1 MPIRIAFFGKYRIMT
16 MLFHCKITDMTFT
29 TMPSSL
35 LMPGGQDIDLF
46 PMPSELTV
54 AQAAKYLDGAEG
66 LVEELLNAGQIAFH
80 WENGERLVQWDSLL
94 NYARN
99 EKRRFDALAKM
110 VHRRT
115 WRIVV
120 ISSGICKGK
129 CPLELHF
136 SANIV

>member
-1 MPIRIAFFGKYRIMT
+1 
-16 MLFHCKITDMTFT
+16 
-29 TMPSSL
+29 MPSSL
-35 LMPGGQDIDLF
+35 LMPGGQDVDLF

-110 VHRRT
+110 VQ
-115 WRIVV
+115 WEQEV
-120 ISSGICKGK
+120 G
-129 CPLELHF
+129 LYDD
-136 SANIV
+136 